1 VAAGT
6 TEVAAEASPARPGRG
21 RGLAVIIV
29 AALAALYLAA
39 ILSTHAALSGSD
51 VGWSGS
57 VAGHGAGLGL
67 ITPAEREQAGP
78 TAGFSPVLWASRPGG
93 EVTFGFTIHN
103 GGPVPVTLV
112 GLALR
117 TFDPGVVNALA
128 PAGVQIGPASGQ
140 LKPFRP
146 VTVGPGDS
154 LPAAITERV
163 VCDPLIR
170 RDARLPDNRGAS
182 SVLGDATSPVV
193 MRYRVL
199 GVTTSQTVSLGSPVL
214 VVLPYRACK

>member
-1 VAAGT
+1 MAAQMTG
-6 TEVAAEASPARPGRG
+6 AAPTAGWAQLRRG
-21 RGLAVIIV
+21 RWLAAI
-29 AALAALYLAA
+29 AAAVLVALYLGAVT
-39 ILSTHAALSGSD
+39 STHAALSGSE

-57 VAGHGAGLGL
+57 AEGHGAGLGP
-67 ITPAEREQAGP
+67 ITGAERELAGP
-78 TAGFSPVLWASRPGG
+78 TAGFGTVLWATRPGG
-93 EVTFGFTIHN
+93 AVTFGFTIHN

-117 TFDPGVVNALA
+117 TLGPEVVHALA
-128 PAGVQIGPASGQ
+128 PAGAQAGPESGQ

-146 VTVGPGDS
+146 VTLGPGGS
-154 LPAAITERV
+154 LPVALTEGV

-170 RDARLPDNRGAS
+170 RDARLPDGRGLH

-214 VVLPYRACK
+214 VLLPYRACR